1 MKQIFYVVVALF
13 MYTQVNSQTLEE
25 TSDYLEYI
33 IEENPPFQGMSTE
46 FKVVNTSDG
55 DRFTYVIEL
64 REGDKILNSKTSLVY
79 LSEIKNIIL
88 DVANYEGHVKY
99 QLRIGLKA
107 DKLNS
112 FAVAYGN
119 SMNAVPIDELVIAL
133 PNNEVLANKIKSA
146 LMHLFKLKNLKVSDL
161 NMF

>member
-1 MKQIFYVVVALF
+1 MKQLFCVIVVLI
-13 MYTQVNSQTLEE
+13 MCSQVNAQTLEE

-46 FKVVNTSDG
+46 FKIVNRSDG
-55 DRFTYVIEL
+55 DRFTYVLEL

-88 DVANYEGHVKY
+88 DVANYEDHLKY
-99 QLRIGLKA
+99 ELRLGLKA
-107 DKLNS
+107 DELKS
-112 FAVAYGN
+112 FGVAYGN
-119 SMNAVPIDELVIAL
+119 SMNAVLIDELVIVL
-133 PNNEVLANKIKSA
+133 PHNQTLANKIKSA
-146 LMHLFKLKNLKVSDL
+146 MMHLFKLKNLKVSDL